1 MSLMSLPPWGRSLGA
16 IDPLLVV
23 SSLGSCT
30 IGQAGDVG
38 CLVVVVEAIY
48 EYGYSL
54 GHPGAIC

>member
-1 MSLMSLPPWGRSLGA
+1 MSSMSLPPWGGSLGA

-23 SSLGSCT
+23 SRLGSST

-38 CLVVVVEAIY
+38 CPVVVVEAIY
-48 EYGYSL
+48 GYGYCL